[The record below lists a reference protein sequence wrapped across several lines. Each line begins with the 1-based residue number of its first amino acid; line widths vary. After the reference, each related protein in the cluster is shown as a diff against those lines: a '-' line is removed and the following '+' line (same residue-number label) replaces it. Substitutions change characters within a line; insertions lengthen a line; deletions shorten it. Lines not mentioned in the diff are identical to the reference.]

1 MKGDSARHLATLA
14 LGVAITSAAT
24 GALAQQTSPWYA
36 GLSAGASSVKIDDD
50 ILPIGGATATSLS
63 KDESGTDW
71 KLYGGYQIN
80 RNVAVEAGYVDL
92 GSFSATRTV
101 TAPAS
106 GSVKA
111 DIKASGWNLDIVG
124 IWPFTRNFSVF
135 GRFGGFYNEL
145 KTSVS
150 SSGAVVITGGDTNP
164 SKTKLSWKYGIGLGY
179 EFTDRIG
186 ARFELESY
194 RDLGD
199 ETTGKGDVG
208 LVSVGVVVRF

>member
-1 MKGDSARHLATLA
+1 MKGRSAKRLVTLA
-14 LGVAITSAAT
+14 AAFGLASATAS
-24 GALAQQTSPWYA
+24 ALAQQASPWYA
-36 GLSAGASSVKIDDD
+36 GVSAGQSKVSIDDD
-50 ILPIGGATATSLS
+50 VLQIGGATSTSLS
-63 KDESGTDW
+63 KDESGTGY
-71 KLYGGYQIN
+71 KVYGGYQIN
-80 RNVAVEAGYVDL
+80 RNVAVEGGYADL

-124 IWPFTRNFSVF
+124 IWPFTNRFSVF

-145 KTSVS
+145 KTSIT

-164 SKTKLSWKYGIGLGY
+164 KKSKLSWKYGFGAGWD
-179 EFTDRIG
+179 FTDRLG
-186 ARFELESY
+186 ARIEFESY

-199 ETTGKGDVG
+199 DSTGKGDVNLFSIG
-208 LVSVGVVVRF
+208 MLVRF